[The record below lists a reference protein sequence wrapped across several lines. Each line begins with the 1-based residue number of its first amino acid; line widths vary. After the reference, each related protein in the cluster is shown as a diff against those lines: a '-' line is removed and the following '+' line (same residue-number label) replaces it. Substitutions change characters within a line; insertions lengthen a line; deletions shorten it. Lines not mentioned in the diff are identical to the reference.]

1 MHTPSKSKSSARV
14 SPHSSSPHS
23 SGSMSPASSASSAA
37 LSPLHTQGLT
47 DAQAQTIWRSLHRAI
62 LEIQQH
68 NASKLRFEEL
78 YRNAYTLVLH
88 KRGELLYRGVRSAIE
103 DEMLNVISRVHA
115 VEDEGRLLQALCGEY
130 RQHILVMT
138 LVKDVL
144 MYMDKSFCRPHKLVT
159 VYDLGL
165 LLFRDKVVRD
175 PHIHTRLRL
184 LLLDAVRREREG
196 ELVDRLLL
204 KECLSMLVHVNVL
217 SLEVYQLDF
226 EQPFLQQTAA
236 FYRQEAQRLY
246 GQLNCMEYMRECEK
260 RMKEEEGRCDSY
272 LDVSSRVKVRQCVS
286 EELIGKYAKVLVD
299 DEKSGC
305 RVMMRGGL
313 ADDLQRMYSLF
324 STAAS
329 LQLTKRNASP
339 TNSSSPVDYI
349 RDAMSSLIKQ
359 LGSAVVNEKES
370 GVRPQLFV
378 EQCLAIRQ
386 QYGRYVER
394 SFMNDRAFVRALKE
408 SIESYMNVDGRSAQ
422 YLSAWVDELMRKQV
436 KGMSEAEVDARL
448 NDVIAIFRYLQ
459 DKDVFEEYY
468 KQQLAQRLLAGG
480 AANEAERSLI
490 GKLKAEC
497 GHQYTSR
504 LEGMFKDMELSKAL
518 MKQYAQGAPPPP
530 LPTTSPSSPASPP
543 QPANT
548 ELSVHVLTTGFW
560 PMPAPV
566 PLSLPP
572 FCQAL
577 LTHFSTFYSTLH
589 SGRRLTWH
597 HSSSSAELR
606 CQFDSGKRELSL
618 HFYQAI
624 ILLLYNTADA
634 YSFTQLSQLT
644 QLPRTILAQHVLSLA
659 HPAVRVLRKQPNTK
673 AISDD
678 DVFTYNSSYSSKFYR
693 NKIPLLAKS
702 LATFTS
708 PSPHQSH
715 PTAEATSEAGEVVPA
730 AVMEARKN
738 TVEAAVVRIMK
749 SRKSMEHNA
758 LIAEVGRQL
767 MGRFGVDGGFVK
779 KRIEALIEREYI
791 ARDKDNRRLYH
802 YLA

>member
-1 MHTPSKSKSSARV
+1 
-14 SPHSSSPHS
+14 
-23 SGSMSPASSASSAA
+23 
-37 LSPLHTQGLT
+37 
-47 DAQAQTIWRSLHRAI
+47 
-62 LEIQQH
+62 
-68 NASKLRFEEL
+68 
-78 YRNAYTLVLH
+78 
-88 KRGELLYRGVRSAIE
+88 
-103 DEMLNVISRVHA
+103 
-115 VEDEGRLLQALCGEY
+115 
-130 RQHILVMT
+130 
-138 LVKDVL
+138 
-144 MYMDKSFCRPHKLVT
+144 
-159 VYDLGL
+159 
-165 LLFRDKVVRD
+165 
-175 PHIHTRLRL
+175 
-184 LLLDAVRREREG
+184 
-196 ELVDRLLL
+196 
-204 KECLSMLVHVNVL
+204 
-217 SLEVYQLDF
+217 
-226 EQPFLQQTAA
+226 
-236 FYRQEAQRLY
+236 
-246 GQLNCMEYMRECEK
+246 
-260 RMKEEEGRCDSY
+260 
-272 LDVSSRVKVRQCVS
+272 
-286 EELIGKYAKVLVD
+286 
-299 DEKSGC
+299 
-305 RVMMRGGL
+305 
-313 ADDLQRMYSLF
+313 MYSLF

-329 LQLTKRNASP
+329 LTQHTKRGSNSP
-339 TNSSSPVDYI
+339 SSSSASPVDYI

-370 GVRPQLFV
+370 GMRPQLFV
-378 EQCLAIRQ
+378 EQCLSIRA

-394 SFMNDRAFVRALKE
+394 SFANDRAFVRALKD
-408 SIESYMNVDGRSAQ
+408 SIEAYMNVDGRSAQ
-422 YLSAWVDELMRKQV
+422 YLAAWVDELMRKAV

-468 KQQLAQRLLAGG
+468 KQQLAQRLLGGG

-518 MKQYAQGAPPPP
+518 MKQYAQGAPPSP
-530 LPTTSPSSPASPP
+530 LLTTSPSLSPASTSSP
-543 QPANT
+543 QPVNT

-560 PMPAPV
+560 PMPAPI

-577 LTHFSTFYSTLH
+577 LSHFSSFYSTLH

-597 HSSSSAELR
+597 HSSSTAELR
-606 CQFDSGKRELSL
+606 CQFDSGRRELSL
-618 HFYQAI
+618 HFNQAV
-624 ILLLYNTADA
+624 ILLLYNTQDA
-634 YSFTQLSQLT
+634 YSFTQLAQLT
-644 QLPRTILAQHVLSLA
+644 QLPRTTLAQHVLSLA

-678 DVFTYNSSYSSKFYR
+678 DVFTYNSAYASKFYR

-702 LATFTS
+702 LASFTAGAS
-708 PSPHQSH
+708 AGPAAS
-715 PTAEATSEAGEVVPA
+715 PTAEAAAEAGEVVPA
-730 AVMEARKN
+730 AVQEARKN

-749 SRKSMEHNA
+749 SRKSCEHNA

>member
-1 MHTPSKSKSSARV
+1 M
-14 SPHSSSPHS
+14 SPSSSS
-23 SGSMSPASSASSAA
+23 SSTATT

-47 DAQAQTIWRSLHRAI
+47 DAQAQSIWRSLHRAI

-88 KRGELLYRGVRSAIE
+88 KRGELLYLGVQGAIE
-103 DEMLNVISRVHA
+103 DEMSNVIARIRA
-115 VEDEGRLLQALCGEY
+115 VEDDRLLQSLCAEY
-130 RQHILVMT
+130 RQHELVMT

-144 MYMDKSFCRPHKLVT
+144 MYMDKSYCRPNRRYP

-196 ELVDRLLL
+196 EWVDRLLL
-204 KECLSMLVHVNVL
+204 KECLSMLVNVNVL

-226 EQPFLQQTAA
+226 EAPFLQQTTA
-236 FYRQEAQRLY
+236 YYQSEAQQLY
-246 GQLNCMEYMRECEK
+246 NQLNCMEYMKECEK

-272 LDVSSRVKVRQCVS
+272 LDVSSRIKVRQCVS

-305 RVMMRGGL
+305 RVMMRSGL
-313 ADDLQRMYSLF
+313 ADDLHRMYTLF

-329 LQLTKRNASP
+329 LQHSKRS
-339 TNSSSPVDYI
+339 TSSSATATTSPVDYI
-349 RDAMSSLIKQ
+349 RDAMSQLIKQ
-359 LGSAVVNEKES
+359 LGTAVVNEKES
-370 GVRPQLFV
+370 SARPQLFV
-378 EQCLAIRQ
+378 EQCLAIRT

-394 SFMNDRAFVRALKE
+394 SFMNDRAFVRALKD

-422 YLSAWVDELMRKQV
+422 YLSAWVDELMKKQV
-436 KGMSEAEVDARL
+436 KGMNESEIDTRL
-448 NDVIAIFRYLQ
+448 NDIIAIFRYLQ

-504 LEGMFKDMELSKAL
+504 LEGMFKDMELSKSL
-518 MKQYAQGAPPPP
+518 MKQYQSQTSPPAP
-530 LPTTSPSSPASPP
+530 LPLSSPTTPPSSASSTTAIQPP
-543 QPANT
+543 QPSGT

-566 PLSLPP
+566 PLTLPP
-572 FCQAL
+572 FCTAL
-577 LTHFSTFYSTLH
+577 LSHFSTFYTTLH

-597 HSSSSAELR
+597 HSSSSAEIR
-606 CQFDSGKRELSL
+606 CQFDGGKRELSL
-618 HFYQAI
+618 HFYQAV
-624 ILLLYNTADA
+624 ILLLYNTADS
-634 YSFTQLSQLT
+634 YSFTQLAQLT
-644 QLPRTILAQHVLSLA
+644 QLPRTTLAQHVLSLA

-678 DVFTYNSSYSSKFYR
+678 DVFTYNSMYTSKFYR
-693 NKIPLLAKS
+693 NKIPLLARS
-702 LATFTS
+702 LATFTTS
-708 PSPHQSH
+708 TTPGSSSAPSAASAPSD
-715 PTAEATSEAGEVVPA
+715 PLSTDGSSSSDLIPAVVL
-730 AVMEARKN
+730 EARKN
-738 TVEAAVVRIMK
+738 TVEASLVRIMK

-758 LIAEVGRQL
+758 LIGEVGRQL
-767 MGRFGVDGGFVK
+767 QGRFGVDGGFVK

>member
-1 MHTPSKSKSSARV
+1 
-14 SPHSSSPHS
+14 
-23 SGSMSPASSASSAA
+23 MSPASSAAA
-37 LSPLHTQGLT
+37 LSPLHTQGLSEP
-47 DAQAQTIWRSLHRAI
+47 QAQTIWRSLHRAI

-88 KRGELLYRGVRSAIE
+88 KRGELLYLGVRGAIE
-103 DEMLNVISRVHA
+103 DEMLNVIARVRS
-115 VEDEGRLLQALCGEY
+115 VEDDRLLHVLCAEY
-130 RQHILVMT
+130 RQHVLVMT

-196 ELVDRLLL
+196 EWVDRLLL

-236 FYRQEAQRLY
+236 FYQQEAQRLY

-272 LDVSSRVKVRQCVS
+272 LDVSSRAKVRQCVS
-286 EELIGKYAKVLVD
+286 EELVGKYAKVLVD

-305 RVMMRGGL
+305 RVMMRNGL
-313 ADDLQRMYSLF
+313 SDDLQRMYALF

-329 LQLTKRNASP
+329 LLQHTKRGS
-339 TNSSSPVDYI
+339 NSSTSATTPVDYI

-370 GVRPQLFV
+370 GMRPQLFV

-386 QYGRYVER
+386 QYGMYVER

-422 YLSAWVDELMRKQV
+422 YLSAWVDELMRKSV

-468 KQQLAQRLLAGG
+468 KQQLAQRLLSGG
-480 AANEAERSLI
+480 ASNEAERSLI

-518 MKQYAQGAPPPP
+518 MKQYAQGAPPSP
-530 LPTTSPSSPASPP
+530 LPTTSPSLSPAASP

-560 PMPAPV
+560 PMPAPI

-577 LTHFSTFYSTLH
+577 LSHFSSFYSTLH

-597 HSSSSAELR
+597 HSSSTAELR
-606 CQFDSGKRELSL
+606 CQFDGGKRELSL
-618 HFYQAI
+618 HFYQAC
-624 ILLLYNTADA
+624 ILLLYNSADA

-644 QLPRTILAQHVLSLA
+644 QLPRTLLAQHVLSLA

-678 DVFTYNSSYSSKFYR
+678 DLFTYNAQYSSKFYR

-702 LATFTS
+702 LATFTNGATASAS
-708 PSPHQSH
+708 PTS
-715 PTAEATSEAGEVVPA
+715 EAPPEAGEVVPA